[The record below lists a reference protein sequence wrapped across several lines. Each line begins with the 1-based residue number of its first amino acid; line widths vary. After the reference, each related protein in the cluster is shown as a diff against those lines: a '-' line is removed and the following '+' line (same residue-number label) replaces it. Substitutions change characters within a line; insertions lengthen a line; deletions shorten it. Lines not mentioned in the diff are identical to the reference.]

1 MVRDSRDLFNLL
13 KLNSSETLSECVTV
27 SARAGEYQYTADAA
41 AVGAASET
49 CGFFIVADADQ
60 IVKVEMTELDVSCGG
75 GDGGGL
81 VVVSVYRYV
90 KKVKG

>member
-1 MVRDSRDLFNLL
+1 MIHATSSTCLSYAHSLI
-13 KLNSSETLSECVTV
+13 NSSETLSECETV
-27 SARAGEYQYTADAA
+27 SARAGEYQYTAADA

-75 GDGGGL
+75 GGGDGGGL
-81 VVVSVYRYV
+81 VVVSV
-90 KKVKG
+90 